1 MKQHLVVAALLLA
14 VTAAPSRAD
23 FADGLAAFDAG
34 DYQTT
39 LEEWR
44 PLAEAGDAEAQ
55 VALAGL
61 YLDGLGVP
69 RDQVEGA
76 RWYRLAA
83 EQGEPVAQMNL
94 GDLYSRGQGVPRDLA
109 RAYLWLSL
117 AAAQGR
123 AWAEG
128 RRQDLARTMS
138 GADLAAA
145 ERLLAARG
153 AKP

>member
-1 MKQHLVVAALLLA
+1 MNQHLVVAALLLA

-39 LEEWR
+39 VEEWR
-44 PLAEAGDAEAQ
+44 PLAEAGDVEAQ

-61 YLDGLGVP
+61 YLDGLGVA
-69 RDQVEGA
+69 RDQAEGA
-76 RWYRLAA
+76 RWYR
-83 EQGEPVAQMNL
+83 
-94 GDLYSRGQGVPRDLA
+94 SRGQGVPKDLA
-109 RAYLWLSL
+109 QAYLWLSL

-123 AWAEG
+123 AWAEQ
-128 RRQDLARTMS
+128 RRQDLAKTMS
-138 GADLAAA
+138 GKDLAAA
-145 ERLLAARG
+145 EGLLAARG

>member
-1 MKQHLVVAALLLA
+1 MNQHLVVAALLLA

-39 LEEWR
+39 VEEWR
-44 PLAEAGDAEAQ
+44 PLAEAGDVEAQ

-61 YLDGLGVP
+61 YLDGLGVA
-69 RDQVEGA
+69 RDQAEGA

-94 GDLYSRGQGVPRDLA
+94 GDLYSRGQGVPKDLA
-109 RAYLWLSL
+109 QAYLWLSL

-123 AWAEG
+123 AWAEQ
-128 RRQDLARTMS
+128 RRQDLAKTMS
-138 GADLAAA
+138 GKDLAAA
-145 ERLLAARG
+145 EGLLAARG

>member
-1 MKQHLVVAALLLA
+1 MKQHLVVAAILLA

-23 FADGLAAFDAG
+23 FVDGLAAFDAG

-44 PLAEAGDAEAQ
+44 PLAEAGDPEAQ

-61 YLDGLGVP
+61 YMDGLGVP
-69 RDQVEGA
+69 RNPTEGV

-83 EQGEPVAQMNL
+83 ERGEPVAQMNL
-94 GDLYSRGQGVPRDLA
+94 GDLYSRGQGVPRDLVQ
-109 RAYLWLSL
+109 AYLWLSL
-117 AAAQGR
+117 SAAQGR

-145 ERLLAARG
+145 ERLVAARG

>member
-1 MKQHLVVAALLLA
+1 M
-14 VTAAPSRAD
+14 
-23 FADGLAAFDAG
+23 
-34 DYQTT
+34 
-39 LEEWR
+39 EEWH
-44 PLAEAGDAEAQ
+44 PLAEAGDPEAQ

-69 RDQVEGA
+69 RDQAEGA

-109 RAYLWLSL
+109 QAYLWLSL

-123 AWAEG
+123 AWAER
-128 RRQDLARTMS
+128 RRQDLAQTMS
-138 GADLAAA
+138 GEALAAA
-145 ERLLAARG
+145 ERLLAARR
-153 AKP
+153 

>member
-1 MKQHLVVAALLLA
+1 MIQHLVVAALLLA

-23 FADGLAAFDAG
+23 FADGLAAYDAG
-34 DYQTT
+34 DYQTSVA
-39 LEEWR
+39 EWR
-44 PLAEAGDAEAQ
+44 PLAEAGDPEAQ

-61 YLDGLGVP
+61 YLDGLGVA
-69 RDQVEGA
+69 RDQAEGA

-109 RAYLWLSL
+109 QAYLWLSL
-117 AAAQGR
+117 SAAQGR
-123 AWAEG
+123 AWAER

-138 GADLAAA
+138 GEDLAAA

-153 AKP
+153 AKQ